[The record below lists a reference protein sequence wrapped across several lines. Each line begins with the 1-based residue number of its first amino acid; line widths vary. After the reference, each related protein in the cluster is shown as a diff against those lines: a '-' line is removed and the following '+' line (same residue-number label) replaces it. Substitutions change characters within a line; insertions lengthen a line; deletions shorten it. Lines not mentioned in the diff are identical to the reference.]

1 MISFGI
7 DELIHQNPT
16 WKTKSIGL
24 VTSNAATTNTGI
36 LSRTALVQAG
46 FNIVLLFSPE
56 HGITATAPDGEA
68 QQNSMDPITGIPVV
82 SLYGSK
88 RMPTPQDLENI
99 DIVLFDIPDIGARF
113 YTYLWTLT
121 YVLEACALN
130 KKECIVLDR
139 PNPVSGNFDAAEGPF
154 MDDTTSSFI
163 GRWNIPIKHSCTLG
177 ELALYFNG
185 TKNIDAN
192 LTVIPVKNWDR
203 DSFVSAWGIN
213 FVPTSPAIRNPNSML
228 LYPGLCLLEATNISE
243 GRGSDYSFET
253 AAAPWLQTSEI
264 VSFINQSFGDEIKA
278 TSISFT
284 PTSGKYINTLCK
296 GIHFE
301 VIDPAY
307 YKPVF
312 FGLLLV
318 YMIRAKHPQ
327 AFLWAP
333 YKTAVN
339 PSGENHLDKLLGINN
354 AQNLFELPLP
364 QFIAN
369 CTKLTHCAGW
379 QEQVEPY
386 LRYSF

>member
-7 DELIHQNPT
+7 DEIIHQNPS
-16 WKTKSIGL
+16 WKTKRIGL
-24 VTSNAATTNTGI
+24 VTSNAATTNNGA
-36 LSRTALVQAG
+36 LSRTALLQVG

-68 QQNSMDPITGIPVV
+68 QLNSIDPITGLSVV
-82 SLYGSK
+82 SLYGP
-88 RMPTPQDLENI
+88 RCMPTTQDLDNI
-99 DIVLFDIPDIGARF
+99 EIVLFDIPDIGARF

-154 MDDTTSSFI
+154 LEDTTSSFI

-185 TKNIDAN
+185 TKKLSAN

-203 DSFVSAWGIN
+203 DSFVSAWGTD
-213 FVPTSPAIRNPNSML
+213 FVATSPAIQNHNSML

-243 GRGSDYSFET
+243 GRGSQYSFET
-253 AAAPWLQTSEI
+253 AAAPWMQTNEI
-264 VSFINQSFGDEIKA
+264 TSFINQSFGDEIKA
-278 TSISFT
+278 SGISFT
-284 PTSGKYINTLCK
+284 PTSGKYANTLCK

-312 FGLLLV
+312 FGLLLLHI
-318 YMIRAKHPQ
+318 IRAKHPQ
-327 AFLWAP
+327 HFLWEP

-339 PSGENHLDKLLGINN
+339 PNGENHLDKLLGINN
-354 AQNLFELPLP
+354 AQKLFDLPLP
-364 QFIAN
+364 QFVAT
-369 CTKLTHCAGW
+369 CTKITHTPNW
-379 QEQVEPY
+379 QEQMIPY
-386 LRYSF
+386 LLY

>member
-7 DELIHQNPT
+7 DELIHQNPV
-16 WKTKSIGL
+16 WKTKQIGL
-24 VTSNAATTNTGI
+24 VTSDAATTNTGI

-46 FNIVLLFSPE
+46 FNIVCLFSPE
-56 HGITATAPDGEA
+56 HGISAKAPDGEA
-68 QQNSMDPITGIPVV
+68 QQNGMDKITDLPII
-82 SLYGSK
+82 SLYGNK
-88 RMPTPQDLENI
+88 YMPTAQDLENI

-121 YVLEACALN
+121 YVLEACATNHKQL
-130 KKECIVLDR
+130 IVLDR
-139 PNPVSGNFDAAEGPF
+139 PNPVSGNFDSSEGPF
-154 MDDTTSSFI
+154 LEDESSSFI
-163 GRWNIPIKHSCTLG
+163 GRWNIPIKHSSTLG
-177 ELALYFNG
+177 ELALYFNS
-185 TKNIDAN
+185 TKNIGAN

-203 DSFVSAWGIN
+203 DSFVTNWETN
-213 FVPTSPAIRNPNSML
+213 FVPTSPAIQNPNSML
-228 LYPGLCLLEATNISE
+228 LSPGLCLLEATNISE
-243 GRGSDYSFET
+243 GRGSDFSFET

-284 PTSGKYINTLCK
+284 PASGKYINTLCK

-301 VIDPAY
+301 VIDPVY

-318 YMIRAKHPQ
+318 YLIRAKHPQ

-354 AQNLFELPLP
+354 AQKLFELPLP

-379 QEQVEPY
+379 PEQMIPY
-386 LRYSF
+386 LLH

>member
-7 DELIHQNPT
+7 DEIIHQNPS
-16 WKTKSIGL
+16 WKTKRIGL
-24 VTSNAATTNTGI
+24 VTSNAATTNNGA
-36 LSRTALVQAG
+36 LSRTALLQAG
-46 FNIVLLFSPE
+46 FTIVCLFSPE

-68 QQNSMDPITGIPVV
+68 QQNSMDPITGLPVV
-82 SLYGSK
+82 SLYGP
-88 RMPTPQDLENI
+88 RCMPTTQDLENI
-99 DIVLFDIPDIGARF
+99 EIVLFDIPDIGARF

-154 MDDTTSSFI
+154 LEDTTSSFI

-185 TKNIDAN
+185 TKKLSAN

-203 DSFVSAWGIN
+203 DSFVSAWGTD
-213 FVPTSPAIRNPNSML
+213 FVATSPAIQNHNSML

-243 GRGSDYSFET
+243 GRGSQYSFET
-253 AAAPWLQTSEI
+253 AAAPWMQTNEI
-264 VSFINQSFGDEIKA
+264 TSFINQSFGDEIKA
-278 TSISFT
+278 SGISFT
-284 PTSGKYINTLCK
+284 PTSGKYANTLCK

-312 FGLLLV
+312 FGLLLLHI
-318 YMIRAKHPQ
+318 IRAKHPQ
-327 AFLWAP
+327 HFLWEP

-354 AQNLFELPLP
+354 AQKLFDLTLP
-364 QFIAN
+364 QFVAT
-369 CTKLTHCAGW
+369 CTKITHTPNW
-379 QEQVEPY
+379 QEQMIPY
-386 LRYSF
+386 LLY

>member
-1 MISFGI
+1 MICFGV
-7 DELIHQNPT
+7 DEIILQNPA
-16 WKTKSIGL
+16 WKTKALGL
-24 VTSNAATTNTGI
+24 VTSDAATTNTGI
-36 LSRTALVQAG
+36 LSRTALLQAG

-56 HGITATAPDGEA
+56 HGISAKAPDGEA
-68 QQNSMDPITGIPVV
+68 QQNGIDEITGLPII
-82 SLYGSK
+82 SLYGNKS
-88 RMPTPQDLENI
+88 MPTAQDLENI

-154 MDDTTSSFI
+154 MDDITSSFI
-163 GRWNIPIKHSCTLG
+163 GRWNIPIKHSSTLG

-185 TKNIDAN
+185 TKNIGAN
-192 LTVIPVKNWDR
+192 LTVVPVKNWDR
-203 DSFVSAWGIN
+203 DDLATDWGTN
-213 FVPTSPAIRNPNSML
+213 FVATSPAIQSLNSML

-243 GRGSDYSFET
+243 GRGSQYSFET
-253 AAAPWLQTSEI
+253 AAAPWLQTNEI
-264 VSFINQSFGDEIKA
+264 AGFINQSFGDEIKA
-278 TSISFT
+278 SAITFT
-284 PTSGKYINTLCK
+284 PTSGIYANTLCK
-296 GIHFE
+296 GIHLN

-307 YKPVF
+307 FKPVF

-327 AFLWAP
+327 AFVWAP

-339 PSGENHLDKLLGINN
+339 PTGENHLDKLLGINN
-354 AQNLFELPLP
+354 AQNLFDLPLP

-369 CTKLTHCAGW
+369 CTKLTHCSGW
-379 QEQVEPY
+379 QEQMIPY
-386 LRYSF
+386 LLY

>member
-7 DELIHQNPT
+7 DEIIHQNPS
-16 WKTKSIGL
+16 WKTKRIGL
-24 VTSNAATTNTGI
+24 VTSNAATTNNGA
-36 LSRTALVQAG
+36 LSRTALLQAG
-46 FNIVLLFSPE
+46 FTIVCLFSPE

-68 QQNSMDPITGIPVV
+68 QQNSMDPITGLPVV
-82 SLYGSK
+82 SLYGP
-88 RMPTPQDLENI
+88 RCMPTTQDLENI
-99 DIVLFDIPDIGARF
+99 EIVLFDIPDIGARF

-121 YVLEACALN
+121 YVLEACAN
-130 KKECIVLDR
+130 NQKECIVLDR

-154 MDDTTSSFI
+154 LEDTTSSFI

-185 TKNIDAN
+185 TKKLGTN

-203 DSFVSAWGIN
+203 DSFVSAWGTD
-213 FVPTSPAIRNPNSML
+213 FVPTSPAIQNHNSML

-243 GRGSDYSFET
+243 GRGSQYSFET
-253 AAAPWLQTSEI
+253 AAAPWMQTNEI
-264 VSFINQSFGDEIKA
+264 TSFINQSFGDEIKA
-278 TSISFT
+278 SGISFT
-284 PTSGKYINTLCK
+284 PTSGKYANTLCK

-312 FGLLLV
+312 FGLLLLHI
-318 YMIRAKHPQ
+318 IRAKHPQ
-327 AFLWAP
+327 HFLWEP

-354 AQNLFELPLP
+354 AQKLFDLPLP
-364 QFIAN
+364 QFVAT
-369 CTKLTHCAGW
+369 CTKITHTPNW
-379 QEQVEPY
+379 QEQMIPY
-386 LRYSF
+386 LLY

>member
-1 MISFGI
+1 MICFGV
-7 DELIHQNPT
+7 DEIIHQNPA
-16 WKTKSIGL
+16 WKTKQLGL
-24 VTSNAATTNTGI
+24 VTSNAATTNTGT
-36 LSRTALVQAG
+36 LSRKALVKAG

-68 QQNSMDPITGIPVV
+68 QQNNIDTITGLPVI
-82 SLYGSK
+82 SLYGSSCI
-88 RMPTPQDLENI
+88 PTPQDLENI

-154 MDDTTSSFI
+154 LEDESSSFI

-177 ELALYFNG
+177 ELALYFNS
-185 TKNIDAN
+185 TKNIGAN
-192 LTVIPVKNWDR
+192 LSVVPVKNWER
-203 DSFVSAWGIN
+203 NLFVTDWGTN
-213 FVPTSPAIRNPNSML
+213 FVATSPAIQSPNSMH
-228 LYPGLCLLEATNISE
+228 LYPGLCLLEATNVSE
-243 GRGSDYSFET
+243 GRGSDFSFET
-253 AAAPWLQTSEI
+253 VAAPWLQTNEI

-278 TSISFT
+278 SSISFT
-284 PTSGKYINTLCK
+284 PISGKYAHTLCK

-307 YKPVF
+307 FKPVF
-312 FGLLLV
+312 FGLLIV

-327 AFLWAP
+327 HFMWAP

-339 PSGENHLDKLLGINN
+339 PSGEDHLSKLLGMPN
-354 AQNLFELPLP
+354 AQQLFDLPLP

-369 CTKLTHCAGW
+369 CTKLTHCPGW
-379 QEQVEPY
+379 QEEVESY
-386 LRYSF
+386 LRY

>member
-7 DELIHQNPT
+7 DEIIHQNPS
-16 WKTKSIGL
+16 WKTKRIGL
-24 VTSNAATTNTGI
+24 VTSNAATTNNGA
-36 LSRTALVQAG
+36 LSRTALLQAG

-68 QQNSMDPITGIPVV
+68 QQNSIDPITGLSVV
-82 SLYGSK
+82 SLYGP
-88 RMPTPQDLENI
+88 RCMPTTQDLENI
-99 DIVLFDIPDIGARF
+99 EIVLFDIPDIGARF

-154 MDDTTSSFI
+154 LEDTTSSFI

-185 TKNIDAN
+185 TKKLSAN

-203 DSFVSAWGIN
+203 DSFVSAWGTD
-213 FVPTSPAIRNPNSML
+213 FVATSPAIQNHNSML

-243 GRGSDYSFET
+243 GRGSQYSFET
-253 AAAPWLQTSEI
+253 AAAPWMQTNEI
-264 VSFINQSFGDEIKA
+264 TSFINQSFGDEIKA
-278 TSISFT
+278 SGISFT
-284 PTSGKYINTLCK
+284 PTSGKYANTLCK

-312 FGLLLV
+312 FCLLLLHI
-318 YMIRAKHPQ
+318 IRAKHPQ
-327 AFLWAP
+327 HFLWEP

-354 AQNLFELPLP
+354 AQKLFDLTLP
-364 QFIAN
+364 QFVAT
-369 CTKLTHCAGW
+369 CTKITHTPNW
-379 QEQVEPY
+379 QEQMIPY
-386 LRYSF
+386 LLY

>member
-7 DELIHQNPT
+7 DEIIHQNPS
-16 WKTKSIGL
+16 WKTKRIGL
-24 VTSNAATTNTGI
+24 VTSNAATTNNGA
-36 LSRTALVQAG
+36 LSRTALLQAG

-68 QQNSMDPITGIPVV
+68 QQNSIDPITGLSVV
-82 SLYGSK
+82 SLYGP
-88 RMPTPQDLENI
+88 RCMPTTQDLENI
-99 DIVLFDIPDIGARF
+99 EIVLFDIPDIGARF

-121 YVLEACALN
+121 YVLEACAN
-130 KKECIVLDR
+130 NQKECIVLDR

-154 MDDTTSSFI
+154 LEDTTSSFI

-185 TKNIDAN
+185 TKKLGTN

-203 DSFVSAWGIN
+203 DSFVSAWGTD
-213 FVPTSPAIRNPNSML
+213 FVPTSPAIQNHNSML

-243 GRGSDYSFET
+243 GRGSQYSFET
-253 AAAPWLQTSEI
+253 AAAPWMQTNEI
-264 VSFINQSFGDEIKA
+264 TSFINQSFGDEIKA
-278 TSISFT
+278 SGISFT
-284 PTSGKYINTLCK
+284 PTSGKYANTLCK

-312 FGLLLV
+312 FGLLLLHI
-318 YMIRAKHPQ
+318 IRAKHPQ
-327 AFLWAP
+327 HFLWEP

-339 PSGENHLDKLLGINN
+339 PNGENHLDKLLGINN
-354 AQNLFELPLP
+354 AQKLFDLPLP
-364 QFIAN
+364 QFVAT
-369 CTKLTHCAGW
+369 CTKITHTPNW
-379 QEQVEPY
+379 QEQMIPY
-386 LRYSF
+386 LLY

>member
-36 LSRTALVQAG
+36 LSRFALVQAG

-56 HGITATAPDGEA
+56 HGINATAPDGEA

-154 MDDTTSSFI
+154 MDDITSSFI
-163 GRWNIPIKHSCTLG
+163 GRWNIPIKHSSTLG

-185 TKNIDAN
+185 TKNIGAN
-192 LTVIPVKNWDR
+192 LTVVPVKNWDR
-203 DSFVSAWGIN
+203 DSFVTDWETN
-213 FVPTSPAIRNPNSML
+213 FVPTSPAIQNSNSML
-228 LYPGLCLLEATNISE
+228 MYPGLCLLEATNISE
-243 GRGSDYSFET
+243 GRGSVYSFET

-278 TSISFT
+278 NTISFT
-284 PTSGKYINTLCK
+284 PTSGKYANTLCK

-307 YKPVF
+307 YKPMF
-312 FGLLLV
+312 FGLLLL
-318 YMIRAKHPQ
+318 YIIRAKHPQ
-327 AFLWAP
+327 QFMWET

-354 AQNLFELPLP
+354 AQKLFDLPLP
-364 QFIAN
+364 QFVAT
-369 CTKLTHCAGW
+369 CTKITHTPNW
-379 QEQVEPY
+379 QEQMIPY
-386 LRYSF
+386 LLY

>member
-7 DELIHQNPT
+7 DEIIHQNPA
-16 WKTKSIGL
+16 WKTKRIGL
-24 VTSNAATTNTGI
+24 VTSDAATTNTGI
-36 LSRTALVQAG
+36 LSRIALVQAG
-46 FNIVLLFSPE
+46 FNIVCLFSPE
-56 HGITATAPDGEA
+56 HGISAKAPDGEA
-68 QQNSMDPITGIPVV
+68 QQNGMDEITGLPII
-82 SLYGSK
+82 SLYGNKS
-88 RMPTPQDLENI
+88 MPTAQDLENI

-139 PNPVSGNFDAAEGPF
+139 PNPVSGNFDSSEGPF
-154 MDDTTSSFI
+154 LEDESSSFI

-177 ELALYFNG
+177 ELALYFNS
-185 TKNIDAN
+185 TKNIGAS
-192 LTVIPVKNWDR
+192 LKVIPVKNWDR
-203 DSFVSAWGIN
+203 DTFVTNWETN
-213 FVPTSPAIRNPNSML
+213 FVPTSPAIQNPNSML

-243 GRGSDYSFET
+243 GRGSQYSFET
-253 AAAPWLQTSEI
+253 AAAPWMQTSEI
-264 VSFINQSFGDEIKA
+264 IGFINQSFGDEIKA
-278 TSISFT
+278 SAITFT

-307 YKPVF
+307 CKPVF
-312 FGLLLV
+312 FGLLLL
-318 YMIRAKHPQ
+318 YIIRAKHPQ

-339 PSGENHLDKLLGINN
+339 PSGENHLNKLLGINN
-354 AQNLFELPLP
+354 AQKLFELPLP

-379 QEQVEPY
+379 PEQMIPY
-386 LRYSF
+386 LLY

>member
-1 MISFGI
+1 MICFGI

-16 WKTKSIGL
+16 WKTKRIGL
-24 VTSNAATTNTGI
+24 VTSNAATTNTGL

-46 FNIVLLFSPE
+46 FNIVILFSPE
-56 HGITATAPDGEA
+56 HGITASAPDGEA
-68 QQNSMDPITGIPVV
+68 QRNSMDPITGIPVV

-88 RMPTPQDLENI
+88 RMPTPQNLENI

-154 MDDTTSSFI
+154 MDDITSSFI
-163 GRWNIPIKHSCTLG
+163 GRWNIPIKHSSTLG

-185 TKNIDAN
+185 TKNIGAN
-192 LTVIPVKNWDR
+192 LTVVPVKNWDR
-203 DSFVSAWGIN
+203 DSFVTDWETN
-213 FVPTSPAIRNPNSML
+213 FVPTSPAIQNSNSML
-228 LYPGLCLLEATNISE
+228 MYPGLCLLEATNISE
-243 GRGSDYSFET
+243 GRGSVYSFET

-278 TSISFT
+278 NTISFT
-284 PTSGKYINTLCK
+284 PTSGKYANTLCK

-307 YKPVF
+307 CKPMF
-312 FGLLLV
+312 FGLLLL
-318 YMIRAKHPQ
+318 YIIRAKHPQ
-327 AFLWAP
+327 QFMWET

-354 AQNLFELPLP
+354 AQKLFDLPLP
-364 QFIAN
+364 QFVAT
-369 CTKLTHCAGW
+369 CTKITHTPNW
-379 QEQVEPY
+379 QEQMIPY
-386 LRYSF
+386 LLY